1 MQEKKKKR
9 KKERKTQI
17 AAKMDP
23 YQFKNPVYLL
33 SVYQFTNLTKPD
45 FSEVSG
51 PDCIPVMNLHFHIC
65 ILPECFN
72 VYRKVFDFQKSHLVF
87 KNNGERYTAKNYL

>member
-1 MQEKKKKR
+1 MNL
-9 KKERKTQI
+9 
-17 AAKMDP
+17 

-51 PDCIPVMNLHFHIC
+51 PDCIPVMKLTLSYMYI
-65 ILPECFN
+65 
-72 VYRKVFDFQKSHLVF
+72 
-87 KNNGERYTAKNYL
+87 T